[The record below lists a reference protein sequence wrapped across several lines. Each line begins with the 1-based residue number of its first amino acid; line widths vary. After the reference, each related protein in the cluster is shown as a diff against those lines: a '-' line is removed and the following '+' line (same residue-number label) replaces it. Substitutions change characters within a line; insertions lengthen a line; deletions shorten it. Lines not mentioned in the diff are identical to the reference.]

1 MKRLWACIL
10 AVPIVL
16 LATTASHVRA
26 DFMNWS
32 YTTNAVPPVLTSG
45 TGSVQLTG
53 ITDGKAAA
61 SIPILGIQDSSAAT
75 PGNPDHF
82 NSAFKVALQITDNST
97 NASGTLNLS
106 GTVSGNLTA
115 TSSSAVAS
123 FSGPSSLTLGGHV
136 YTVST
141 PSLNLANSGT
151 PQQTLMANISV
162 ADAPT
167 GGPPTTPTPPPPPP
181 PGGPS
186 GPGGGGGVN
195 AAPEPASLVL
205 GGLGWSLL
213 GIGGWWKRRR
223 PSRPNGA

>member
-1 MKRLWACIL
+1 MKRLWAFIL
-10 AVPIVL
+10 IAPIVW
-16 LATTASHVRA
+16 LAATASHVRA

-32 YTTNAVPPVLTSG
+32 YTTNAIPPVLTSG

-53 ITDGKAAA
+53 ITTGTAAA

-82 NSAFKVALQITDNST
+82 NSAFKVALTITDNT
-97 NASGTLNLS
+97 THNSGTLNLS
-106 GTVSGNLTA
+106 GMVSGNLTA

-162 ADAPT
+162 TNAPT

-181 PGGPS
+181 SPPS
-186 GPGGGGGVN
+186 GPGGGVKG
-195 AAPEPASLVL
+195 APEPASLVL
-205 GGLGWSLL
+205 SGLGWSLL

-223 PSRPNGA
+223 PSRPHGA

>member
-1 MKRLWACIL
+1 MKRLWTYIL
-10 AVPIVL
+10 VAPLVL

-32 YTTNAVPPVLTSG
+32 YTTNAIPPVLTSG

-53 ITDGKAAA
+53 ITTGKAAA
-61 SIPILGIQDSSAAT
+61 SIPILGIQDSSVAT
-75 PGNPDHF
+75 PGKPDHF
-82 NSAFKVALQITDNST
+82 DSAFKVALKITDNST
-97 NASGTLNLS
+97 SASGTLNLS

-141 PSLNLANSGT
+141 PSLNLAASGT

-162 ADAPT
+162 TNAPT

-181 PGGPS
+181 SPHPALAG
-186 GPGGGGGVN
+186 
-195 AAPEPASLVL
+195 AAA
-205 GGLGWSLL
+205 
-213 GIGGWWKRRR
+213 
-223 PSRPNGA
+223 